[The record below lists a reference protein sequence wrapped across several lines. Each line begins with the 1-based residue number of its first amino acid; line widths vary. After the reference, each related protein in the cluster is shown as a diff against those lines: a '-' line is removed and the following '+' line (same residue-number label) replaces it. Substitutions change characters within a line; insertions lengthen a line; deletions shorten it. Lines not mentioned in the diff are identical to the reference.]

1 MNEQPGTPEQFDS
14 RLSEETIGENKEILA
29 KIGSDSMLKAA
40 IIKGSIYFWVSGVP
54 ASGVTRGGQ
63 PRRSRG

>member
-40 IIKGSIYFWVSGVP
+40 IIKGSIYFWV
-54 ASGVTRGGQ
+54 
-63 PRRSRG
+63 PRII